1 MNIEVKA
8 LKKDDVLGRVVLS
21 TAGRDKDKYFIII
34 NIINDNYVLVADGK
48 LRPESKPKKKKL
60 RHLRFTDI
68 IAEEI
73 KNQLLS
79 EEKLSNS
86 TIEKFLQLND
96 INKEV

>member
-1 MNIEVKA
+1 MKA
-8 LKKDDVLGRVVLS
+8 LKKEELLGRVVLS
-21 TAGRDKDKYFIII
+21 TAGRDSGKYYIVIDVI
-34 NIINDNYVLVADGK
+34 DDNYVLLTDGR

-73 KNQLLS
+73 KKEILS
-79 EEKLSNS
+79 GKRLNDS
-86 TIEKFLQLND
+86 TIRSFLQLND

>member
-1 MNIEVKA
+1 MKA
-8 LKKDDVLGRVVLS
+8 LKKDEVIGKVVLS
-21 TAGRDKDKYFIII
+21 TAGRDKGKYYIII
-34 NIINDNYVLVADGK
+34 DVINDNYVLLADGG

-73 KNQLLS
+73 KGEILS
-79 EEKLSNS
+79 GGKLSNS
-86 TIEKFLQLND
+86 TIKKFLQLND

>member
-1 MNIEVKA
+1 VKA
-8 LKKDDVLGRVVLS
+8 LEKDEVLGRVVLS
-21 TAGRDKDKYFIII
+21 TAGRDEGKFYIIVDMI
-34 NIINDNYVLVADGK
+34 SDNYVLLADGG

-73 KNQLLS
+73 KSDIISGN
-79 EEKLSNS
+79 KLNNS
-86 TIEKFLQLND
+86 TIRKFLQLND